1 MSGDP
6 GEAGG
11 FQRVQETQTLD
22 TPTNVGVCA
31 SMAMSTVS
39 VQRYP
44 QDNAVNELL
53 TNKVRD

>member
-1 MSGDP
+1 VV
-6 GEAGG
+6 
-11 FQRVQETQTLD
+11 FNVYETQTLD

-53 TNKVRD
+53 TKSVRN